1 MPEIAR
7 LRESRV
13 STFKRF
19 EQCRAELKYRK
30 AFADSDGTSGYRR
43 VPRQLPRRGVR
54 ADAELVRALTR
65 ELAGQAAYPVAG
77 VAGVRRSADMPA
89 RWRIEMP
96 VRPIPWPAFITQGG

>member
-43 VPRQLPRRGVR
+43 VPRQLPGGAFGPTLSWSVR
-54 ADAELVRALTR
+54 
-65 ELAGQAAYPVAG
+65 
-77 VAGVRRSADMPA
+77 
-89 RWRIEMP
+89 
-96 VRPIPWPAFITQGG
+96 